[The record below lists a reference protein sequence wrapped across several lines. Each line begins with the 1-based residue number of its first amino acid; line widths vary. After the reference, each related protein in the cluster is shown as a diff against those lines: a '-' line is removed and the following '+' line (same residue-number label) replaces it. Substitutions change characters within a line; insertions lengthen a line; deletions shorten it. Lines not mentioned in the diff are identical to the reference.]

1 MSAYPE
7 KSAMAICL
15 ASASPRRQELLGQI
29 GLRFMLLPQ
38 DIDESRLP
46 REAAPDYVRRMAGE
60 KALAG
65 IQDVGRP
72 AGLPVLAADTTVV
85 CNEAVLEKPQ
95 SQDDAVRMLQLLSG
109 RSHEVLTA
117 VALASENSPR
127 VQLAISRT
135 LVSFRNISLAE
146 AKAYWETG
154 EPADKAGA
162 YGIQGMGAMF
172 VSHIEGS
179 YTNVVGL
186 PLFETLQ
193 LLASLGITGLSLL
206 EGAAK

>member
-1 MSAYPE
+1 
-7 KSAMAICL
+7 MAICL

-38 DIDESRLP
+38 DIDETRLP
-46 REAAPDYVRRMAGE
+46 REAAADYVRRMAGE

-85 CNEAVLEKPQ
+85 CNEAVLEKPL

-193 LLASLGITGLSLL
+193 LLASVGITGLSLL

>member
-1 MSAYPE
+1 
-7 KSAMAICL
+7 MAICL

-38 DIDESRLP
+38 DIDETRLP
-46 REAAPDYVRRMAGE
+46 REGAADYVRRMAGE

-65 IQDVGRP
+65 IKDVGRP

-127 VQLAISRT
+127 VQLVTSRT
-135 LVSFRNISLAE
+135 IVSFRNISPAE
-146 AKAYWETG
+146 AKAYWATG

-162 YGIQGMGAMF
+162 YGIQGMGGMF

-193 LLASLGITGLSLL
+193 LLASVGITGLSLL